1 MTRRHTWG
9 SAERRVQRGVRVRI
23 GVVPGRQPPHVVL
36 PVLIAAVAVLWARM
50 PHDELQHPLRDEQP
64 EQPEQATQPGP
75 VTEPAP
81 C

>member
-1 MTRRHTWG
+1 
-9 SAERRVQRGVRVRI
+9 
-23 GVVPGRQPPHVVL
+23 
-36 PVLIAAVAVLWARM
+36 VLIAAVAVLWARM